1 MTHTPTTI
9 KYFIYARKS
18 SESDEKQ
25 VQSIEDQVS
34 VLQAFKHALNLQVL
48 DVFTEAQSAKQPQA
62 RVVFENMIQRIKD
75 GEANG
80 ILVWKVDRLSR
91 NPIDGAAIQ
100 WLLQQGVIKSIRTP
114 DREYRPEDNVLILNI
129 ENSMATQY
137 ILDLSKNVKR
147 GLQSKI
153 QKGWMPNR
161 APLGYLNTRTEASG
175 ENYIIKDQARF
186 DIIRKMWELMLTG
199 NYLPK
204 QILAI
209 ANKEWGLRTR
219 QYKKSGGNIMSRSG
233 LYRMFTNI
241 FYTGLIDYKG
251 TYVPGKHDPMIT
263 QDEFEKV
270 QFLLGRKGRI
280 RPQQHAYAYT
290 GLIKCG
296 ECNGT
301 VSATTEKKLLKRS
314 DAVKEYTLY
323 YCMCARKQKNS
334 CQQIRYTNVDLLD
347 ETVEETIISL
357 SINPQF
363 REWVFEAIDQS
374 KDMDANSESKIVEL
388 QKETLEKANRQLQN
402 LTQMRLKELIDDEEY
417 LREKTRLKNEITVL
431 EHKLSESSS
440 HTDDWI
446 IPTKESFEF
455 VFSALSRFQT
465 GSPQTKREILSTMTG
480 GLNCALKDKILNIPK
495 AKTLV
500 YTHERLQSYEA
511 EFGQV
516 ELEKN
521 LNYQGQKHD
530 SEAILRARLA
540 VVDDVRT
547 VIQQCTDSSPP
558 SYTSPP

>member
-314 DAVKEYTLY
+314 DAVK
-323 YCMCARKQKNS
+323 
-334 CQQIRYTNVDLLD
+334 
-347 ETVEETIISL
+347 
-357 SINPQF
+357 
-363 REWVFEAIDQS
+363 
-374 KDMDANSESKIVEL
+374 
-388 QKETLEKANRQLQN
+388 
-402 LTQMRLKELIDDEEY
+402 
-417 LREKTRLKNEITVL
+417 
-431 EHKLSESSS
+431 
-440 HTDDWI
+440 
-446 IPTKESFEF
+446 
-455 VFSALSRFQT
+455 
-465 GSPQTKREILSTMTG
+465 
-480 GLNCALKDKILNIPK
+480 
-495 AKTLV
+495 
-500 YTHERLQSYEA
+500 
-511 EFGQV
+511 
-516 ELEKN
+516 
-521 LNYQGQKHD
+521 
-530 SEAILRARLA
+530 
-540 VVDDVRT
+540 
-547 VIQQCTDSSPP
+547 
-558 SYTSPP
+558 